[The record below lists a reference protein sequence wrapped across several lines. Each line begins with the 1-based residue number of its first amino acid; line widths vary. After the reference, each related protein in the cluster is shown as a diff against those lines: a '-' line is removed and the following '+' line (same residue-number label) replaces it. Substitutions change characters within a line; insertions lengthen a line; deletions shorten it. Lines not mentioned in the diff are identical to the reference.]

1 MVQAVCHWPVTIE
14 TQVFTQVSACG
25 IYGGQS
31 GTGTGLFFGVP
42 QFSPASIISLW
53 LSILIYHL
61 GDKQ

>member
-1 MVQAVCHWPVTIE
+1 MAQAVCYWPVTIE

-42 QFSPASIISLW
+42 QFSTVVVHTNISP
-53 LSILIYHL
+53 
-61 GDKQ
+61 GG